1 MHERNKKMEQ
11 NDIIN
16 CADNNIDKKNIE
28 KKNNKKILKKYIHVI
43 RNINPLDDNMIKDI
57 RNMSDEDKMEII
69 ISFNAVVENV
79 FSFIKVIYPET
90 NI

>member
-16 CADNNIDKKNIE
+16 CADNNIDKKNS
-28 KKNNKKILKKYIHVI
+28 KKILKKYIHVI
-43 RNINPLDDNMIKDI
+43 RNINPLDDNMVKDI
-57 RNMSDEDKMEII
+57 RNMSDDDKMEII

-90 NI
+90 DI